1 MKRMEIHVG
10 GSVRE
15 ALGEFAAAWRRGARG
30 KRLAEASARLDFA
43 AMGEMI
49 AALTPRR
56 LELLARVASE
66 PGLSIRA
73 LSRRLER
80 DYKRVHG
87 DVTALERIGLIER
100 DAAGR
105 LRAPYEELVIR
116 APLKAA
122 A

>member
-1 MKRMEIHVG
+1 MKRMQIQVG

-30 KRLAEASARLDFA
+30 ERLPEASARLDFA
-43 AMGEMI
+43 AMGELI
-49 AALTPRR
+49 AVLTPKR
-56 LELLARVASE
+56 LELLAQVASA

-73 LSRRLER
+73 LSRRLAR

-100 DAAGR
+100 NATGAM
-105 LRAPYEELVIR
+105 RAPYEELVIR